1 MQNSKYFIIDFDS
14 TFTKVEALDVL
25 GEISLEG
32 KPHREEALDR
42 IKEVTDL
49 GMEGKLSFR
58 ESLEE
63 RIRLLDAHRDHIPVL
78 VSRLSK
84 QVSKSFKRNK
94 EFLHRHSEHIFILSN
109 GFKDFIVPIVEKFG
123 ISAENVYANDFVY
136 DEDGSIT
143 GFDKN
148 NPLAAEDGGKP
159 KQIAELNL
167 KGEVF
172 VLGDGYTDYEIRK
185 AGLANKFYAFTEN
198 VRRERVLENA
208 DHIAPTLDEVLYVN
222 KMERAL
228 SYPKNRIKVLLL
240 ENIHPEGLEKLTE
253 EGYTVDVHPAG
264 LSEEELSEAI
274 KDVSILG
281 IRSKTQVTKKVLEN
295 AKRLHAIGAF
305 CIGTN
310 QIDVEECLRKGIAI
324 FNAPFSNT
332 RSVVEL
338 AIAEMILLMRNIPDK
353 AARMHEGQW
362 QKSATNSFEV
372 RGKKL
377 GIIGYGN
384 IGAQLSVVA
393 EALGLDVYYYDL
405 EEKLALGNATRCK
418 TLLELLSIS
427 DIITLHVDGR
437 PENKNMI
444 GAEEF
449 DLMKEGVI
457 FLNLSRGHVVDIDAL
472 KANIESGKIRG
483 VGIDVFPEEPFS
495 NNEEFVSPLRSLPN
509 LLMTPHIG
517 GSTTEAQMNIADFV
531 PQRIMD
537 YINTGSTSNSVNF
550 PNMVLPK
557 LKNAHRFIHIHLNEP
572 GVMAQINQVLASR
585 TLNVV
590 GQYLKTNET
599 IGYVITDINKDY
611 DEAVIADLKKI
622 EGTIKFRVLY

>member
-32 KPHREEALDR
+32 KPHREQALHR

-49 GMEGKLSFR
+49 GMEGTLSFR

-63 RIRLLDAHRDHIPVL
+63 RVKLLEAHRDHIPVL

-94 EFLHRHSEHIFILSN
+94 EFLQRHADHIYILSN
-109 GFKDFIVPIVEKFG
+109 GFKDFIVPIVERYG
-123 ISAENVYANDFVY
+123 IAEENVYANDFIY
-136 DEDGSIT
+136 NDNGDII
-143 GFDKN
+143 GFDPD
-148 NPLAAEDGGKP
+148 NPLAADNGGKP
-159 KQIAELNL
+159 RQIAELNL
-167 KGEVF
+167 QGQVF

-185 AGLANKFYAFTEN
+185 AGLAHKFYAFTEN

-208 DHIAPTLDEVLYVN
+208 DHIAPNLDEVLYVN

-240 ENIHPEGLEKLTE
+240 ENIHPYGIEKLKE

-264 LSEEELSEAI
+264 LSEDELSEAI
-274 KDVSILG
+274 KEVSILG
-281 IRSKTQVTKKVLEN
+281 IRSKTQVTKKVLAN

-310 QIDVEECLRKGIAI
+310 QIDLEDCLKKGIAV

-353 AARMHEGQW
+353 ATLMHEGQW
-362 QKSATNSFEV
+362 QKSAKNSFEV

-418 TLLELLSIS
+418 TLFELLSTS
-427 DIITLHVDGR
+427 DIITLHIDGR
-437 PENKNMI
+437 PENKHII

-449 DLMKEGVI
+449 SIMKDGVI

-472 KANIESGKIRG
+472 KDNVSSGKVRG
-483 VGIDVFPEEPFS
+483 LGIDVFPEEPFS
-495 NNEEFVSPLRSLPN
+495 NQEEFISSLRGLPN
-509 LLMTPHIG
+509 VIMTPHIG
-517 GSTTEAQMNIADFV
+517 GSTTEAQQNIADFV

-557 LKNAHRFIHIHLNEP
+557 LKDAHRFIHIHLNEP

-585 TLNVV
+585 RLNVV

>member
-109 GFKDFIVPIVEKFG
+109 GFKDFIIPIVEKFG
-123 ISAENVYANDFVY
+123 ISAENVYANDFIY

-159 KQIAELNL
+159 SQIAELNL

-240 ENIHPEGLEKLTE
+240 ENIHPEGIEKLTE

-264 LSEEELSEAI
+264 LSEDELSEAI

-495 NNEEFVSPLRSLPN
+495 NNEEFLSPLRSLPN